1 MKMVGYKQ
9 SILMDFHF
17 RAVIVDKIKR
27 HPVRSFSK
35 DVAVQVQFVWPSTHP
50 IFFFFLNIALAILRV
65 SL

>member
-50 IFFFFLNIALAILRV
+50 IFFFF
-65 SL
+65 